1 MRKEVKQ
8 LLIGFI
14 LFVAS
19 VIFLGIGLTRVN
31 PLFLVLS
38 ILILIPAVGL
48 IIVGHKGIAE
58 K

>member
-14 LFVAS
+14 LFIVS
-19 VIFLGIGLTRVN
+19 IILLGVGLTRVN
-31 PLFLVLS
+31 PLFLVFS
-38 ILILIPAVGL
+38 ILILMPAVGL
-48 IIVGHKGIAE
+48 IIVGHRGIAE